1 MFPAQAMHHKLAI
14 STSTITN
21 FFTVLFTAVE
31 TSMFVLVAYLMM
43 DIGGW
48 GTLKLETRLTRFPV
62 FLNFLNF
69 RFGENKNNRSSS

>member
-31 TSMFVLVAYLMM
+31 TNMFVLVAYLMM
-43 DIGGW
+43 DIEYW
-48 GTLKLETRLTRFPV
+48 GMGDFET
-62 FLNFLNF
+62 
-69 RFGENKNNRSSS
+69 